1 MADTKISQLAVADS
15 LDDAVKIPILESD
28 LTNKSTTTNTFW
40 NYIKNK
46 SDAVY
51 QPLDGDLSAIAALTT
66 TGLIEKTGANTA
78 SIVTITSAGK
88 DLLDDVSPT
97 AQRTTLGLGS
107 ASTMTG
113 PSGSIVGTTDNQIL
127 TNKTISAD
135 NNTLSGIA
143 ASSFVLSNAS
153 GNIDGSAA
161 QKVIPAGSVV
171 GTTDTQTLDNKSLSS
186 LNGGPLAGF
195 RNWIINGNFNIW
207 QRGTSFTSFYDG
219 FTADRCLH
227 SPINRAYT
235 QYASITTTKGT
246 NELIVTSA
254 STDLGFI
261 QVASQSI
268 ELPLSE
274 IGKTYT
280 YSFWFKKTAN
290 MGGSLGVAYR
300 SDNTLIRD
308 GTFIYIKAMA
318 NIPQNEYVR
327 YSVTFTIPSFSN
339 FFAIGVYLNQ
349 NINVTTSGIELFRL
363 KEIQFEAGSV
373 ATPFEHRPYGVELA
387 LCQRYYIRFGAYSSN
402 PNWYQHFPAYT
413 RTANANGI
421 AIITFPVTMRTS
433 PTALEQNGTAS
444 DYFLDLVGQTLTLS
458 SVPTFVTGCPYGVT
472 IGWEASGIFAVG
484 SSGLFY
490 PQGITA
496 YLGFSAEL

>member
-40 NYIKNK
+40 NYIRNK

-88 DLLDDVSPT
+88 NLLGDVSPNE
-97 AQRTTLGLGS
+97 QRTTLGLGS

-195 RNWIINGNFNIW
+195 RNRIINGNFDIW
-207 QRGTSFTSFYDG
+207 QRGNAITCPANNVTYTADRWAVWCTGANMLPYRSIGLSGTGSTHSLKVDGVAGNTAFLLLQRIESASMQVTAGTYLTLSFKLLSADSRNINIQIQSANAVDNFYQSTAVTSFTKAVVSG
-219 FTADRCLH
+219 VNILTA
-227 SPINRAYT
+227 T
-235 QYASITTTKGT
+235 FTTTDACRNGIEIGISY
-246 NELIVTSA
+246 NAVTS
-254 STDLGFI
+254 
-261 QVASQSI
+261 
-268 ELPLSE
+268 
-274 IGKTYT
+274 
-280 YSFWFKKTAN
+280 
-290 MGGSLGVAYR
+290 
-300 SDNTLIRD
+300 
-308 GTFIYIKAMA
+308 GTFG
-318 NIPQNEYVR
+318 
-327 YSVTFTIPSFSN
+327 
-339 FFAIGVYLNQ
+339 IGQVQL
-349 NINVTTSGIELFRL
+349 EF
-363 KEIQFEAGSV
+363 GSV

-387 LCQRYYIRFGAYSSN
+387 LCQRYFWTWIASSAYGCLGVGECGENNISIMIN
-402 PNWYQHFPAYT
+402 YPT
-413 RTANANGI
+413 
-421 AIITFPVTMRTS
+421 TMRTVAES
-433 PTALEQNGTAS
+433 ASILNMAVVRAGILTALS
-444 DYFLDLVGQTLTLS
+444 DNFTFDNPTLNSIRLYISDTNVTPGQAARLIANNNS
-458 SVPTFVTGCPYGVT
+458 AAFFKVN
-472 IGWEASGIFAVG
+472 
-484 SSGLFY
+484 
-490 PQGITA
+490 
-496 YLGFSAEL
+496 AEL